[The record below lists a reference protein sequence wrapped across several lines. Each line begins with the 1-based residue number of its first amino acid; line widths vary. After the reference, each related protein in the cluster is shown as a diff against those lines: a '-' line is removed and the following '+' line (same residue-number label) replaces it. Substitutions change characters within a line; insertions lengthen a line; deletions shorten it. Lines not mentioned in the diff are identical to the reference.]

1 MTHLSI
7 GHLCPL
13 AVCLVRWHLNEVG
26 FQIFSQ
32 QSTRD
37 SKRRSSKEASALS
50 KDGQPVSANSS
61 DDPEPENAS
70 DERWTS
76 TRRKT
81 AVGASASPEN
91 KMEIWRRA
99 WLILFIYFYFLFFC
113 KILAVVCS
121 DLRHKHLQTSPSKNL
136 WMLHLRCAIA
146 NACAKKRVGSEQCSH
161 FTPCFS
167 PMLMVP
173 VRECVTVFS
182 QCEEKKQ
189 NKKEEKKKEQ
199 IVPYAHDNYKQC
211 VLCEAFLR
219 ICFSSLCK
227 YTPFVVNDYQ

>member
-1 MTHLSI
+1 MGCGGSRADAIIEPRYHESWTRETESTWLTNTDVET
-7 GHLCPL
+7 PL
-13 AVCLVRWHLNEVG
+13 PVANMG

-37 SKRRSSKEASALS
+37 SKRRSSKEASAL
-50 KDGQPVSANSS
+50 
-61 DDPEPENAS
+61 
-70 DERWTS
+70 
-76 TRRKT
+76 RKT
-81 AVGASASPEN
+81 
-91 KMEIWRRA
+91 
-99 WLILFIYFYFLFFC
+99 
-113 KILAVVCS
+113 AVVCS
-121 DLRHKHLQTSPSKNL
+121 DLRHKHLQTSPSKDL

-189 NKKEEKKKEQ
+189 NKKEEKKKRADC
-199 IVPYAHDNYKQC
+199 P
-211 VLCEAFLR
+211 
-219 ICFSSLCK
+219 IC
-227 YTPFVVNDYQ
+227 T